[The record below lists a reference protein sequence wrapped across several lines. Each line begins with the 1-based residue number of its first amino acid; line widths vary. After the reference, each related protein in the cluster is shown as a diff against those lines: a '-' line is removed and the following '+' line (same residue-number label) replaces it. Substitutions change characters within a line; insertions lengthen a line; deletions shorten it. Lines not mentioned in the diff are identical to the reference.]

1 MPTGIVFPLQ
11 PSGQWLITLVQVFFG
26 CPHRF
31 PPVAE
36 WQRLC
41 VDIPSLYS
49 RTSEQMV
56 GPLFLKSCAIGAAAL
71 TALSAEFAMIATAY
85 DIVNIYEEDDGTS
98 SKIVCDSPST
108 QNLSDQGLQLMGMLL
123 Y

>member
-1 MPTGIVFPLQ
+1 M
-11 PSGQWLITLVQVFFG
+11 VQVFFG

-31 PPVAE
+31 PLVIAE
-36 WQRLC
+36 WERLC

-49 RTSEQMV
+49 NSDKMV
-56 GPLFLKSCAIGAAAL
+56 GPMFLKSCTIGGAAM

-85 DIVNIYEEDDGTS
+85 DIVNIYEGNDGTS
-98 SKIVCDSPST
+98 SKIVCDPPST
-108 QNLSDQGLQLMGMLL
+108 PNLSDQDLQLMGMLL